1 MFIRNTTIHDLE
13 YIKQIYIHAREFMR
27 QTNNP
32 TQWGNHKPSLSQMIQ
47 DIECEKSYVC
57 VNEDD
62 EIVGVLY
69 FSIEEDVT
77 YNYIEGKWL
86 NDEKYGVVHR
96 IAVKEN
102 TKGIGT
108 FCLNWAI
115 SQCGN
120 LRIDTHENNQ
130 PMRSLLKKIGFT
142 YCGIIYLLDK
152 SPRLAYQIK
161 KGK

>member
-1 MFIRNTTIHDLE
+1 MFIRNTTINDLE
-13 YIKQIYIHAREFMR
+13 YIEQIYIHAREFMR

-47 DIECEKSYVC
+47 DIECGKSYVC

-62 EIVGVLY
+62 EVVGVFY

-86 NDEKYGVVHR
+86 NNEKYGVVHR

-115 SQCGN
+115 SQCDN

-161 KGK
+161 KG